1 MEELINEN
9 KMLKEEILLLKE
21 RLDKY
26 ATQHKK
32 YYEINK
38 ELINEKAKE
47 MGHIYEIWVYDK
59 KGNIVSKYI

>member
-47 MGHIYEIWVYDK
+47 MGHIYEIWVYNG
-59 KGNIVSKYI
+59 KGNIVNKYC